1 MRPKTPKELTAKE
14 ALLKMASY
22 CAYQERCHS
31 EVRQKLMDLGIRGAE
46 VQEIIDWLE
55 DEKFL
60 NELRFAKAFAGGKFR
75 LKNWGK
81 IKISQALMQKKVKD
95 EYIHIGLEEID
106 AEDYFQTLHKLLST
120 KNGQLKEELEPFKR
134 KQKLFNYAVSKGYE
148 PDVIWAV
155 IKELEIVSL

>member
-1 MRPKTPKELTAKE
+1 MKRKTPKELTTKE
-14 ALLKMASY
+14 ALVKMASY

-31 EVRQKLMDLGIRGAE
+31 EVHQKLMDLGVRGLE

-75 LKNWGK
+75 LKSWGK

-106 AEDYFQTLHKLLST
+106 SEDYFQTLHKLLSA
-120 KNGQLKEELEPFKR
+120 KNRQLNEELEPFKR

-155 IKELEIVSL
+155 IKELDLVH